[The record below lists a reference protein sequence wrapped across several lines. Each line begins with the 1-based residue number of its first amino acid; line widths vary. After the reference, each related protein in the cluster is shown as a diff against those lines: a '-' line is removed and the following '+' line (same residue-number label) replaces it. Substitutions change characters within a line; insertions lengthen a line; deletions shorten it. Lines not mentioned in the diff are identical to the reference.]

1 MKAKI
6 GQLLWLGRQ
15 TRPDLIYDASNLSSI
30 TNKANVKDL
39 IETNKVL
46 LRAINGQVTLKFN
59 KLKNPKM
66 IVYSDAS
73 LGNNDTGNTQGGF
86 FIGLQD
92 KESLTLTPLAWCSK
106 KLRRVA
112 RSTLAAETLA
122 MVDAMDSAIFSASL
136 FSELMTGQIHPETLQ
151 ITLITDNKSL
161 HDNLASGKAVIER
174 RLRIE
179 MAAIKEA
186 LERKIVNEAV
196 WVNTENQLADV
207 LTKKG
212 ASPLRLLTALEKGK
226 LL

>member
-1 MKAKI
+1 
-6 GQLLWLGRQ
+6 
-15 TRPDLIYDASNLSSI
+15 
-30 TNKANVKDL
+30 
-39 IETNKVL
+39 
-46 LRAINGQVTLKFN
+46 
-59 KLKNPKM
+59 
-66 IVYSDAS
+66 
-73 LGNNDTGNTQGGF
+73 
-86 FIGLQD
+86 
-92 KESLTLTPLAWCSK
+92 
-106 KLRRVA
+106 
-112 RSTLAAETLA
+112 

>member
-1 MKAKI
+1 M
-6 GQLLWLGRQ
+6 
-15 TRPDLIYDASNLSSI
+15 
-30 TNKANVKDL
+30 